1 MKLIEK
7 NQLVGLMY
15 HIAVFRDLFED
26 ENGKRHSVRTS
37 KEFDIEN
44 ERRTPTGFKKLPSN
58 KELFEKYK
66 LP

>member
-15 HIAVFRDLFED
+15 DMAVFRDLFED
-26 ENGKRHSVRTS
+26 ENGKRHSVPTS
-37 KEFDIEN
+37 KEFDIGD
-44 ERRTPTGFKKLPSN
+44 ERRTKTGFKKLPS
-58 KELFEKYK
+58 KEELFKKYK